1 MTARQELRSCRVAAV
16 YRLKEAGAKSLY
28 CLLLCA
34 VTCLP
39 LAAQVQVPRDVVT
52 PPGIRYGKWAA
63 AAVAVG
69 FTAMGIRTHQE
80 ADDDFRALADY
91 CKAQG
96 ACALG
101 TDGRYTD
108 PVAEARYRDI
118 VRGDR
123 TARAWLISGQT
134 AIVGSAILFVLEL
147 KRERG
152 PRNIPYSGLVIEPG
166 AFGTRIGLRLPIAP
180 HRLRR

>member
-1 MTARQELRSCRVAAV
+1 MTGGQELQSCRVAAV
-16 YRLKEAGAKSLY
+16 GRWKATGAHFLS
-28 CLLLCA
+28 CGLLFS

-39 LAAQVQVPRDVVT
+39 LAAQVQAPRDIVT

-69 FTAMGIRTHQE
+69 FTAMGIRTHQA

-91 CKAQG
+91 CKGQG

-108 PVAEARYRDI
+108 PVAEERYRDI

-180 HRLRR
+180 HRPRR

>member
-1 MTARQELRSCRVAAV
+1 VGRWKATGAHFLSC
-16 YRLKEAGAKSLY
+16 G
-28 CLLLCA
+28 LLFS

-39 LAAQVQVPRDVVT
+39 LAAQVQVPRDVMT

-96 ACALG
+96 ACALS

-180 HRLRR
+180 HRPRR